1 MSEEQEIKI
10 GGQTVQ
16 LSSLDK
22 MLFPGIGLT
31 KGEMIDYYRRI
42 GEIMVPHMRRRPI
55 TMQQFPKG
63 IDAGGFYRKEVP
75 DHFPDWLDRVEVP
88 VEEEGGEEQPQVV
101 CNDVATL
108 VYLANQNCVT
118 FHVWLS
124 RAGKLDYP
132 DKLIFDLDPP
142 TEAFEPIRRAAF
154 DLRDLME
161 EVGLVPYVM
170 TTGSRGLHV
179 VAPLDRSADFDT
191 VRAVARAMAQVLVD
205 RQPDRLTLEM
215 SKAERGDRVFLDYL
229 RNSYAQHGV
238 APYSLRPK
246 PGAPIATPLD
256 WEELRDKEIKSQ
268 SYTVDNIFRRLGQ
281 KADPWRD
288 FYDDACSIETAREK
302 LYALYD
308 NDE

>member
-1 MSEEQEIKI
+1 MSEDKEIEV
-10 GGQTVQ
+10 GGRTLD

-22 MLFPGIGLT
+22 VLFPGLGLT

-42 GEIMVPHMRRRPI
+42 GEIMVPHMRGRPI
-55 TMQQFPKG
+55 TMQQFPRG
-63 IDAGGFYRKEVP
+63 IEEGGFYRKEAP
-75 DHFPDWLDRVEVP
+75 DYFPGWIDRVEVP

-101 CNDVATL
+101 CDDVATL

-124 RAGKLDYP
+124 RVDKLDCP

-142 TEAFEPIRRAAF
+142 TEAFEPVRQTAF
-154 DLRDLME
+154 DLRELME
-161 EVGLVPYVM
+161 EVDLVPYVM

-191 VRAVARAMAQVLVD
+191 VRAFAREMAQVLVD

-215 SKAERGDRVFLDYL
+215 SKAERGDRLFLDYL

-238 APYSLRPK
+238 APYTLRPK
-246 PGAPIATPLD
+246 AGAPIATPLD
-256 WEELRDKEIKSQ
+256 WQELRDKETKSQ
-268 SYTVDNIFRRLGQ
+268 SYTIEKIFRRLGQ
-281 KADPWRD
+281 KEDPWRD
-288 FYDDACSIETAREK
+288 FYDHTGSVKEAREK
-302 LYALYD
+302 LDAVR
-308 NDE
+308 